1 MEVFE
6 TVEFIV
12 KMCIFTSDKDIPGN
26 VRLSTRTLQ
35 YLIIPLL
42 SAALLVIGVLHLDG
56 CSSQPLL
63 PVWHIVAGSTGL
75 IVPLLYL
82 LFDDLNPALAKKCP
96 GLSEALDN
104 VVVFVLPVY
113 ILFEIA
119 WLITGTVWVIGV
131 DVEQCDKTIH
141 IFSVVVIVNFWIH
154 ILTPLLFMLCL
165 CCSRIFPFLGYCT
178 YWNIMKDAIDM
189 WTRPVRL
196 GISVAIALPL
206 GVSMVGVGVYSLQS
220 CATEKAIV
228 KENVDNSTVV
238 ENTDSVAEFWLDQ
251 DNLDVEMHHIPIWL
265 IVAGIL
271 VVLVPAVYFIYD
283 AFCKPEDVKQSTKNF
298 CQFVVILFLLAGLA
312 WAVVGFVWIF
322 GAHDIQNMYCGHNS
336 TTYLFAFASLIILN
350 SLMDVWICF
359 KICVILYWALI
370 SDE

>member
-1 MEVFE
+1 
-6 TVEFIV
+6 
-12 KMCIFTSDKDIPGN
+12 MCIFTSDKDIPGH

-42 SAALLVIGVLHLDG
+42 SAALLVVGVLNING
-56 CSSQPLL
+56 CAAQPLL

-119 WLITGTVWVIGV
+119 WLITGTVWVVGV
-131 DVEQCDKTIH
+131 DVNECDKTIH

-178 YWNIMKDAIDM
+178 YWNIMKDAIEL

-196 GISVAIALPL
+196 GICLIIALPL

-220 CATEKAIV
+220 CSNETAEISFKSPNNTSGTNMTATES
-228 KENVDNSTVV
+228 E
-238 ENTDSVAEFWLDQ
+238 LDQ
-251 DNLDVEMHHIPIWL
+251 DMLDVEMHHIPVWL

-271 VVLVPAVYFIYD
+271 VVLVPVFYFIYD
-283 AFCKPEDVKQSTKNF
+283 AFCKPEDVKQSTKNLS
-298 CQFVVILFLLAGLA
+298 QLLVILFLLAGLA

-322 GAHDIQNMYCGHNS
+322 GAHNIQNTYCGHNS
-336 TTYLFAFASLIILN
+336 TTYWFAFASLIILN

>member
-1 MEVFE
+1 
-6 TVEFIV
+6 
-12 KMCIFTSDKDIPGN
+12 MCIFTSDKDIPGH

-42 SAALLVIGVLHLDG
+42 SAALLVVGVLHVND
-56 CSSQPLL
+56 CQAQPLL
-63 PVWHIVAGSTGL
+63 PIWHIVAGSTGL

-131 DVEQCDKTIH
+131 DVSQCDKTIH

-189 WTRPVRL
+189 WTRTVRL
-196 GISVAIALPL
+196 VICVAVSLPL
-206 GVSMVGVGVYSLQS
+206 GVSMIGVGVYSLQR
-220 CATEKAIV
+220 CETEND
-228 KENVDNSTVV
+228 ENS
-238 ENTDSVAEFWLDQ
+238 FKLDQ
-251 DNLDVEMHHIPIWL
+251 NNSAVVTDDVMNKDMQDVELHHIPIWL

-271 VVLVPAVYFIYD
+271 VVLVPVFYFIYD
-283 AFCKPEDVKQSTKNF
+283 AFCKPEDVKQSTKNISQIF
-298 CQFVVILFLLAGLA
+298 VILFLLAGLA

-322 GAHDIQNMYCGHNS
+322 GAHNIENTYCGHNS
-336 TTYLFAFASLIILN
+336 PTYWFAFASLIILN

-359 KICVILYWALI
+359 KICIILYWALI

>member
-1 MEVFE
+1 
-6 TVEFIV
+6 
-12 KMCIFTSDKDIPGN
+12 MCIFTSDKDIPGN

-42 SAALLVIGVLHLDG
+42 SAALLVIGVLHVNG
-56 CSSQPLL
+56 CDAQPLL

-119 WLITGTVWVIGV
+119 WLITGTVWVVGV
-131 DVEQCDKTIH
+131 DEVENCDRTIY

-196 GISVAIALPL
+196 GISVIISLPL
-206 GVSMVGVGVYSLQS
+206 GVSMIGVGVYSLQS
-220 CATEKAIV
+220 CATANILETTTGH
-228 KENVDNSTVV
+228 NSTASNDEVA
-238 ENTDSVAEFWLDQ
+238 DSWMNQ
-251 DNLDVEMHHIPIWL
+251 DTMDVEMHHIPIWL

-271 VVLVPAVYFIYD
+271 VILVPAVYLIYD
-283 AFCKPEDVKQSTKNF
+283 AFCKPEDVKQNTKNL
-298 CQFVVILFLLAGLA
+298 CQFVVIMFLLAGLA

-350 SLMDVWICF
+350 CLMDVWICF

>member
-1 MEVFE
+1 
-6 TVEFIV
+6 
-12 KMCIFTSDKDIPGN
+12 MCIFTSDKDIPSH

-42 SAALLVIGVLHLDG
+42 SAALLVVGVLHLNQ
-56 CSSQPLL
+56 CSDQPLL
-63 PVWHIVAGSTGL
+63 PIWHIVAGSTGL

-131 DVEQCDKTIH
+131 DVNNCDKTIY

-165 CCSRIFPFLGYCT
+165 CCSRICPFLGYCT

-196 GISVAIALPL
+196 GISIAISTPL
-206 GVSMVGVGVYSLQS
+206 GVSMIGVGVYSLHS
-220 CATEKAIV
+220 CSSDSAVIEDGVTF
-228 KENVDNSTVV
+228 NGSSQTV
-238 ENTDSVAEFWLDQ
+238 TDSDSGNIQ
-251 DNLDVEMHHIPIWL
+251 NLLNIEMHHIPLWL
-265 IVAGIL
+265 IVAGFL

-283 AFCKPEDVKQSTKNF
+283 AFCKPDNVKQGVKNV

-322 GAHDIQNMYCGHNS
+322 GAHDIQNMYCGHDS
-336 TTYLFAFASLIILN
+336 TTYRFAFASLIILN

>member
-1 MEVFE
+1 
-6 TVEFIV
+6 
-12 KMCIFTSDKDIPGN
+12 MCIFTSDKDIPGN

-42 SAALLVIGVLHLDG
+42 SAALLVIGVLHVNE
-56 CSSQPLL
+56 CSAQPLL

-96 GLSEALDN
+96 ALSEALDN

-119 WLITGTVWVIGV
+119 WLITGTVWVVGV
-131 DVEQCDKTIH
+131 EETQDCDKTIY
-141 IFSVVVIVNFWIH
+141 IFSIVVIVNFWIH

-178 YWNIMKDAIDM
+178 YWNIIKDAIDM
-189 WTRPVRL
+189 WTRPVRV
-196 GISVAIALPL
+196 GISVFISVPL
-206 GVSMVGVGVYSLQS
+206 GVSMTGVGVYSMQS
-220 CATEKAIV
+220 CLTSDLKNETTVYDNEEGLSQDTIDMEK
-228 KENVDNSTVV
+228 
-238 ENTDSVAEFWLDQ
+238 
-251 DNLDVEMHHIPIWL
+251 HHIPLWL
-265 IVAGIL
+265 IVAGFLVIL
-271 VVLVPAVYFIYD
+271 VPIIYLIYD
-283 AFCKPEDVKQSTKNF
+283 VFCKPEDVKQSTKNF

-312 WAVVGFVWIF
+312 WAIVGFVWIF

-336 TTYLFAFASLIILN
+336 TTYRFAFASLIILN
-350 SLMDVWICF
+350 GLMDVWICF